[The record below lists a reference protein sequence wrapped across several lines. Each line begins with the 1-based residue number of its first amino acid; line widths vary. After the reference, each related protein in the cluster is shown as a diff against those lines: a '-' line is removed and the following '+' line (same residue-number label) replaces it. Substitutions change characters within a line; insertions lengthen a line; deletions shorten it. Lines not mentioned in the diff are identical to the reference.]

1 MRPDWLH
8 EQCPIINKVIHRL
21 RNSPPGGLN
30 DTALPTDRSSA
41 PGRRA
46 PSGAPA
52 GAPSRPAEIG
62 GPGRDPGAADGTAP
76 VPVVRVALDVP
87 LEHPFDYLAPGATAA
102 DVGARAV
109 VPFGRG
115 RRIGIVLEVSDT
127 AQIDPARLKTV
138 DAILRDD
145 SGLGAEELQF
155 LRFCAAYYQ
164 YPLGQALIAT
174 YPPLLRQVRRAPA
187 GRVMHWSLTE
197 VGRALDPASLPG
209 RGAARRALLAA
220 LQQTGGLS
228 PRQARAVTSRAAVVL
243 REFHGA
249 GWVVPAT
256 RPMAGSAPGAPM
268 STAPTPELNDD
279 QARAVAAV
287 RAGLGAFGV
296 WLLRGITGSGK
307 TEVYL
312 RLIGDVL
319 ERGQQALVLVPE
331 INLTPQLE
339 KRFIERFPGA
349 DLVALHSDVP
359 AGERLAR
366 WQRAR
371 CPGARIVLGTR
382 LSVFVPL
389 VAPGLIVV
397 DEEHDPLFKQQDGLR
412 YSARDLAVL
421 RGKRGCV
428 PVVLGSATP
437 SLESLHNALCA
448 RYTLIELRQRAI
460 AAARLPV
467 VRIVDTRG
475 AALADGLSQ
484 PLIDAIRVRLERREQ
499 SLLFINRRGYAPVL
513 MCSHCG
519 WSAHCPRCSARLVLH
534 LQRRQLHCHH
544 CGLIA
549 PVVPACP
556 ECGHADMKPLGQG
569 TQRVEAALAKH
580 LPGARVLR
588 VDRDSMSRREAF
600 EQAIERIRAG
610 EADVLVGTQMLAK
623 GHDFPKLTL
632 VGMLNVDSALYSVDF
647 RAPERLFAQ
656 LVQVAGR
663 AGRADLAGEVMVQ
676 TAFPEHPLIAA
687 VCRQDHEAF
696 ARDELEARRA
706 AGFPPYV
713 HQAVLRVE
721 SVDEAA
727 ADAFAGSAARAA
739 SGIDVGVVVYDP
751 VRAIPERVA
760 GRSRRQLLVQAE
772 QRGALQ
778 AFLAAWRARLLA
790 AADRRVRFAID
801 VDPYEL

>member
-1 MRPDWLH
+1 M
-8 EQCPIINKVIHRL
+8 
-21 RNSPPGGLN
+21 S
-30 DTALPTDRSSA
+30 
-41 PGRRA
+41 
-46 PSGAPA
+46 
-52 GAPSRPAEIG
+52 
-62 GPGRDPGAADGTAP
+62 AADTDDTGS
-76 VPVVRVALDVP
+76 VPVVRIALDVP
-87 LEHPFDYLAPGATAA
+87 LDHAFDYLAPGATAA
-102 DVGARAV
+102 DVGARAL

-127 AQIDPARLKTV
+127 AEIERSRLKAV
-138 DAILRDD
+138 HAILRDA
-145 SGLGAEELQF
+145 SALGPDELDF

-174 YPPLLRQVRRAPA
+174 YPPLLRQAGRVPA
-187 GRVMHWSLTE
+187 GRVAHWGLTDA
-197 VGRALDPASLPG
+197 GRQLDPNTLPG
-209 RGAARRALLAA
+209 RSAARRTLFAA
-220 LQQTGGLS
+220 MQQENGMS
-228 PRQARAVTSRAAVVL
+228 PHRARTLTTRAGVLL
-243 REFHGA
+243 REFHQA
-249 GWVVPAT
+249 GWIVPAAVPLAVPSDRSN
-256 RPMAGSAPGAPM
+256 RPGLQPPA
-268 STAPTPELNDD
+268 LNED

-287 RAGLGAFGV
+287 RAGFGAFGV

-319 ERGQQALVLVPE
+319 GRGQQALVLVPE

-339 KRFIERFPGA
+339 RRFVERFPDT

-359 AGERLAR
+359 PGERLAR

-371 CPGARIVLGTR
+371 APGARIVLGTR

-389 VAPGLIVV
+389 SHPGLIVV
-397 DEEHDPLFKQQDGLR
+397 DEEHDPSFKQQDGLR

-421 RGKRGCV
+421 RGKRRGV

-437 SLESLHNALCA
+437 SLESLHNALCE
-448 RYTLIELRQRAI
+448 RYTLLELRQRAI
-460 AAARLPV
+460 AAARLPT
-467 VRIVDTRG
+467 VRVIDTRG

-484 PLIDAIRVRLERREQ
+484 PLIDAMRARLERREQ

-534 LQRRQLHCHH
+534 LARRQLHCHH
-544 CGLIA
+544 CGSVA

-588 VDRDSMSRREAF
+588 VDRDSMARRESF

-623 GHDFPKLTL
+623 GHDFPNLTL
-632 VGMLNVDSALYSVDF
+632 VGMLNVDSALYSADF

-663 AGRADLAGEVMVQ
+663 AGRADLAGEVLVQ

-696 ARDELEARRA
+696 ARDELEVRRA

-721 SVDEAA
+721 SIDEAA
-727 ADAFAGSAARAA
+727 ADAFAAAAARAA
-739 SGIDVGVVVYDP
+739 ADIERGVVVYDP

-772 QRGALQ
+772 LRGALQ
-778 AFLAAWRARLLA
+778 AFLTTWRTRLLA